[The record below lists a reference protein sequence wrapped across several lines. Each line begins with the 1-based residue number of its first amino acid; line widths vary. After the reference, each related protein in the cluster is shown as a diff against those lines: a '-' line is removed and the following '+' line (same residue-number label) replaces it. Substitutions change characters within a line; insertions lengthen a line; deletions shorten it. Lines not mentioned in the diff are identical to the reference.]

1 MKAFIMDPVFEL
13 LLRPLLHNFSGI
25 LGSESVLHNLLIGR
39 LIVGLHGMGFIPML
53 LAMGCNVPGVLAL
66 RNMESK
72 KARFISATLMA
83 IAIPCWGQ
91 LAVIISMLG
100 RTGPAGFTIYFF
112 TLAVIWL
119 GLGMIL
125 KKGIKGES
133 LEIFIEIPPYR
144 FPYFKALLKKI
155 WMRVVHFLKEA
166 LPFVFLGIVV
176 VNLLYMSGI
185 IYFLGDMASP
195 VLTALFGL
203 PRETVGALIV
213 GILRKDVAVGM
224 LVPLGLSFKQVLV
237 ARVILTIYFPCMATF
252 MLLLKEI
259 GAKYM
264 LKANAI
270 MIVTFLIVGTVLNFL
285 LSMIFV

>member
-1 MKAFIMDPVFEL
+1 M
-13 LLRPLLHNFSGI
+13 
-25 LGSESVLHNLLIGR
+25 LGS
-39 LIVGLHGMGFIPML
+39 
-53 LAMGCNVPGVLAL
+53 
-66 RNMESK
+66 
-72 KARFISATLMA
+72 
-83 IAIPCWGQ
+83 
-91 LAVIISMLG
+91 
-100 RTGPAGFTIYFF
+100 TGPAGFTIYFF

-237 ARVILTIYFPCMATF
+237 ASVILIIYFPCMAKF

-264 LKANAI
+264 LKATAI
-270 MIVTFLIVGTVLNFL
+270 MIVTFLIVGTVLNFV
-285 LSMIFV
+285 LSMIFI